1 MSRNKTI
8 ILFLIAFVS
17 VFYSNQTKA
26 QYTYIEE
33 QKANLI
39 YQFPQFLFW
48 EGDDYIDVIN
58 IGIYKGSDEMIK
70 ELKKSF
76 KKKYQNGTKA
86 ELIEFGT
93 LNDYKNSTS
102 QIQMLYVEAAYTDEY
117 ETILKAAKSKSTAL
131 ITENWDVSEKFMFDL
146 FEETSV
152 KINFKFNRENI
163 VAANISIL
171 DQISIL
177 KGIDIDAQQLL
188 IEAQEDLETVQES
201 LIEKQEEI
209 KVQQKELETQKAKIV
224 EQKEEI
230 EEQEASILEQKTVLS
245 ELIVKAK
252 EQQIELAAK
261 NTILD
266 NQTSQIQIQ
275 QQQLLAQQEE
285 YEQQMALLDQQE
297 ELLENQKTEFE
308 KFEKEIEAKQKELV
322 KLGITIQLQRYA
334 LLILAGLVSAIII
347 LVFFVFRGYRIKKKQ
362 NQQLEAQKEE
372 IQAQAEELEAIN
384 VELEKLSIVASE
396 TSSAVAILDSNGNF
410 EWVNAGF
417 TRLYGYTF
425 QLLTNELDE
434 NIKGVSSHPKIGEIF
449 ARCLHNKKTEIFETN
464 ITTRDGQK
472 LWAQTTMTPI
482 LDSLQNIAKIVLIDS
497 DITIIKEA
505 EEEIKRQNE
514 MILAQTKE
522 LEGKNKE
529 LAKLSLVAEKT
540 TNSVII
546 ANAQGEIE
554 WVNAGFERLM
564 ELSFDEYKQQYG
576 SNLMS
581 ADLNPEILEAIEK
594 NLKEK
599 TSATYTTK
607 TATKKGKDIWT
618 QTTLTPIFNEDGT
631 IYRLVAI
638 EADITKVKLAEQE
651 IARQNQKITESIH
664 YAKRIQEA
672 VIPPEE
678 FVMSLL
684 PDSFILFLP
693 KDIVSGDFYWVTKVD
708 KKILFTAADCTG
720 HGVPGAFMSMLGISF
735 LNEII
740 NKLEYDKISPGIILT
755 KLREEVKSH
764 LRQTGKDG
772 EAKDGMDIAF
782 CMYDEDKNQLHYS
795 GAHNPLLL
803 MRNNELIQY
812 KADEMP
818 IGIYYGEKDEFTN
831 NIIDIQ
837 KDDLIYLF
845 SDGYPDQFGGK
856 HKRKYMIKRF
866 RDKLVEIHHE
876 PLQMQKQILLDE
888 LKNWMGPFAQLDDI
902 LVMAVKF

>member
-1 MSRNKTI
+1 MSLKIKFTI
-8 ILFLIAFVS
+8 FLFALFSILF
-17 VFYSNQTKA
+17 QQKTKA
-26 QYTYIEE
+26 QYTYVSE

-39 YQFPQFLFW
+39 YQFPQFLIW
-48 EGDDYIDVIN
+48 EGDDYIDVVN
-58 IGIYKGSDEMIK
+58 IGIYKGSDEMKK
-70 ELKKSF
+70 ELKKAL
-76 KKKYQNGTKA
+76 KKKYSNGTKG
-86 ELIEFGT
+86 ELIEFAT
-93 LNDYKNSTS
+93 LSDYKAYDATVH
-102 QIQMLYVEAAYTDEY
+102 MLYVEEANSSEY
-117 ETILKAAKSKSTAL
+117 ETIYKAIKGKYTIL
-131 ITENWDVSEKFMFDL
+131 ITENWDKRDLLMFNIIN
-146 FEETSV
+146 ETSQTV
-152 KINFKFNRENI
+152 NFQFYK
-163 VAANISIL
+163 ANIRNANVTLL
-171 DQISIL
+171 DNISML
-177 KGIDIDAQQLL
+177 KGVEIDVLDVLSETEEKLTKVAV
-188 IEAQEDLETVQES
+188 DLEV
-201 LIEKQEEI
+201 K
-209 KVQQKELETQKAKIV
+209 QKEIEVQKKEIEIQKTKIV
-224 EQKEEI
+224 EQKTEI
-230 EEQEASILEQKTVLS
+230 EKQEKSIIEQKTVLE
-245 ELIVKAK
+245 ELITEA
-252 EQQIELAAK
+252 EQQKIELAAK
-261 NTILD
+261 TTILN
-266 NQTSQIQIQ
+266 NQTSQIQVQ
-275 QQQLLAQQEE
+275 QQQLVLQQEK
-285 YEQQMALLDQQE
+285 YEQQMSLLDQQE
-297 ELLENQKTEFE
+297 ALLEEQKTESD
-308 KFEKEIEAKQKELV
+308 KFASEIEAKQKELV
-322 KLGITIQLQRYA
+322 KLGITIQIQRYA
-334 LLILAGLVSAIII
+334 LFILVGLVSAIIV

-362 NQQLEAQKEE
+362 NQQLEEQKEE

-396 TSSAVAILDSNGNF
+396 TSSAVAILDSKGNF

-434 NIKGVSSHPKIGEIF
+434 NIKGVSNHQKIGEILD
-449 ARCLHNKKTEIFETN
+449 RCLTNKKTEIFETF

-482 LDSLQNIAKIVLIDS
+482 LDSAQNIAKIVLIDS

-514 MILAQTKE
+514 KIMNQAKE

-546 ANAQGEIE
+546 ARADGEIE

-564 ELSFDEYKQQYG
+564 ELSFDDFKTQYG

-607 TATKKGKDIWT
+607 TLTKKGKDIWT
-618 QTTLTPIFNEDGT
+618 QTTLTPIFNEDGS

-678 FVMSLL
+678 FVMGLL

-693 KDIVSGDFYWVTKVD
+693 KDIVSGDFYWVTKVNS
-708 KKILFTAADCTG
+708 KILFTAADCTG

-740 NKLEYDKISPGIILT
+740 NKLNYSDIEPGKILT
-755 KLREEVKSH
+755 VLREEVKGH

-782 CMYDEDKNQLHYS
+782 CMYDEETKLLHYA
-795 GAHNPLLL
+795 GAHNPLIL

-818 IGIYYGEKDEFTN
+818 IGIYYGEKDFFTN
-831 NIIDIQ
+831 NIIEIQ
-837 KDDLIYLF
+837 KDDVIYLF

-856 HKRKYMIKRF
+856 NKRKYMIKRF
-866 RDKLVEIHHE
+866 RDKLQEIHKQ
-876 PLQMQKQILLDE
+876 PMQTQKQLLFDE
-888 LKNWMGPFAQLDDI
+888 LKDWMGAYAQLDDI
-902 LVMAVKF
+902 LVMGFKF